1 MGIYIPNM
9 EMPKTCVQ
17 CDLKIY
23 DPEMRWDENGI
34 KQIGAWVCKR
44 TRELIW
50 NTQRGE
56 NCPLVPLP
64 EGHGRLIDG
73 DALFEKMYRLSDN
86 EGAHKDSRVDD
97 ALILR
102 DSACYLIEDAPT
114 IVPAE
119 GGGEDG

>member
-1 MGIYIPNM
+1 MADLVIRGM
-9 EMPKTCVQ
+9 KMPTHCLRDCPV
-17 CDLKIY
+17 CDC
-23 DPEMRWDENGI
+23 ERM
-34 KQIGAWVCKR
+34 VCKADTFAR
-44 TRELIW
+44 PVDWTTDTVPEW
-50 NTQRGE
+50 
-56 NCPLVPLP
+56 CPLLPLP
-64 EGHGRLIDG
+64 AGHGRLIDG

-119 GGGEDG
+119 GGTE